1 MRFRKRRGARGHVSA
16 KVDRVEATVLASLV
30 AELIELLSE
39 DEPETDEDPLAALV
53 GMPTGD
59 GSRPKDPGL
68 ARLFP
73 DAYRD
78 QAFDGDAEQVEAAAR
93 EFRRYTEADLRSTKQ
108 AHAGVVLAG
117 LLPLREQGGVL
128 QLDRGE
134 VDAWL
139 GCLNDLRLVLG
150 TRLEVTEDT
159 EVDPSADDPH
169 THALHVYGF
178 LGYLQETLLGAV
190 DPVLPG
196 D

>member
-1 MRFRKRRGARGHVSA
+1 MRGHVHA

-30 AELIELLSE
+30 AELLELLGE
-39 DEPETDEDPLAALV
+39 DEQEDEQDPLAALV

-59 GSRPKDPGL
+59 GSRPQDPGL

-78 QAFDGDAEQVEAAAR
+78 EAFDGDTAQVEAAAK
-93 EFRRYTEADLRSTKQ
+93 EFRRYTEADLRATKQ
-108 AHAGVVLAG
+108 AHASVVLAG
-117 LLPLREQGGVL
+117 LLPLREQGGL
-128 QLDRGE
+128 LELDRGE

-159 EVDPSADDPH
+159 ELDPSADDS
-169 THALHVYGF
+169 TAQALHVYGF
-178 LGYLQETLLGAV
+178 LGWLQESLLGAV

-196 D
+196 G